1 MRRRE
6 KKREGE
12 FDKKKKSK
20 IQARPD
26 AEVSADRTVKARA
39 RPAAM
44 APPPAKKRRVATV
57 AVVSR
62 RTTRSQKP
70 RLSAELLGKVAS
82 YSSLGEDLLNICIVA
97 GPRDC
102 AAIRHAYLRKNI
114 NYLQHALVEYVE
126 KECNDW
132 KLCRDRYLAWMEI
145 NADWRELVTKGRMES
160 LSKVFR
166 ESDGREKMV
175 PDISPFVPFNN
186 PAVAI
191 ELGLL
196 EPLKHL
202 VNKMKID
209 VNAYKWTTYRHGI
222 VHPGYEDSAICL
234 LATTID
240 YMEFDMFLYLLSKE
254 GIDVCSLISSIDL
267 NDDDEYEA
275 TVLEHC
281 FVRSHC
287 HAFFR
292 KLASHP
298 TCNLERGF
306 STTVGNVKTYV
317 HSAIC
322 FLVVLAEEDAL
333 HFPTWVANLRLLLS
347 LGADPMAQDSS
358 GQNAIQFASSL
369 LERVAVGSQKK
380 TLKDAMA
387 ILEGWVANNNN

>member
-1 MRRRE
+1 
-6 KKREGE
+6 
-12 FDKKKKSK
+12 
-20 IQARPD
+20 
-26 AEVSADRTVKARA
+26 
-39 RPAAM
+39 M
-44 APPPAKKRRVATV
+44 APPPAKKRRVATS

-82 YSSLGEDLLNICIVA
+82 SSSLGEDLLNICIVA

-114 NYLQHALVEYVE
+114 SYLQHALVEYVE
-126 KECNDW
+126 KECNGW

-145 NADWRELVTKGRMES
+145 NADWREVVTKGRMES

-166 ESDGREKMV
+166 ESDGGEKMV
-175 PDISPFVPFNN
+175 PEISPFVPFMN

-202 VNKMKID
+202 VNEMKID
-209 VNAYKWTTYRHGI
+209 VNAYEWTIYRHGI

-240 YMEFDMFLYLLSKE
+240 YMEFDMFLYLLSKD
-254 GIDVCSLISSIDL
+254 GIDVCSLISPIDL
-267 NDDDEYEA
+267 DDDDDYEA

-281 FVRSHC
+281 FVRPYC
-287 HAFFR
+287 HAFFH

-298 TCNLERGF
+298 TCSLERGF
-306 STTVGNVKTYV
+306 STTVDGSEKTYV
-317 HSAIC
+317 QSAIC
-322 FLVVLAEEDAL
+322 FLMVLAEENAL
-333 HFPTWVANLRLLLS
+333 HFPTWAANLRLLPS
-347 LGADPMAQDSS
+347 LGADPMAPDSS
-358 GQNAIQFASSL
+358 GQNAIQLASSL
-369 LERVAVGSQKK
+369 LGRVAAESQKK
-380 TLKDAMA
+380 ILKDALA